1 MQDATSLEVALQ
13 PLLPLRIGAVEYND
27 PTLNVIG
34 ERWSLVLLGG
44 WTWRRDDEVVAG
56 AARPAAEDAV
66 WNLCGSEVIGVN
78 FPDPLS
84 TGIVRSL
91 SRAGPSTSAPTAADG
106 RRGPSITMIST
117 SSLSGSESTDHR
129 QNR

>member
-44 WTWRRDDEVVAG
+44 WTWRRDDEPVAG

-66 WNLCGSEVIGVN
+66 SNLCGSEVIGVN
-78 FPDPLS
+78 FPDPS
-84 TGIVRSL
+84 F
-91 SRAGPSTSAPTAADG
+91 DG
-106 RRGPSITMIST
+106 DCSFT
-117 SSLSGSESTDHR
+117 LSGGSLDVSSDRSGWETWTFHHDDLDVEFVGL
-129 QNR
+129 